1 MLLLVMAGTALARE
15 KLVVLE
21 LTTSD
26 DASSKTARLVQEQV
40 ATELTSLE
48 RYEIIGQSELTALLG
63 IERQKQLLGC
73 SDEAST
79 CMAELS
85 GAVGA
90 RWLVMGTLGRAG
102 AKLRFDLK
110 LVDSAASKTVAR
122 AGRVLAND
130 DELFAAVPEMVR
142 ALIGVTPRFPVAPL
156 VLGGVGVVAAVIGS
170 VLLGSAVGANQTL
183 NRDRAT
189 IEVSTAQSR
198 LKEQQLSYWSG
209 FGVLVA
215 GGAALVGGLVWFFV
229 SPAETPASAWLGV
242 GPSGVEV
249 RW

>member
-1 MLLLVMAGTALARE
+1 MASTAFARE

-21 LTTSD
+21 LSTSD

-40 ATELTSLE
+40 ATELMSLE
-48 RYEIIGQSELTALLG
+48 RYDIIGQSDITALLG
-63 IERQKQLLGC
+63 LERQKQLLGC
-73 SDEAST
+73 SDEASS

-85 GAVGA
+85 GALGA

-102 AKLRFDLK
+102 TKLRFDLK

-122 AGRVLAND
+122 SGRVLAND

-142 ALIGVTPRFPVAPL
+142 ALVGVTAPRLPIAPL
-156 VLGGVGVVAAVIGS
+156 IVGGVGAVAAVIGS
-170 VLLGSAVGANQTL
+170 VLLGTAVSANQTL
-183 NRDRAT
+183 NRERAG
-189 IEVSTAQSR
+189 IAVSSAQAQ
-198 LKEQQLSYWSG
+198 LKEQQLSYWAG
-209 FGVLVA
+209 LGVLAA

-229 SPAETPASAWLGV
+229 APVEPPASAWLGV

>member
-1 MLLLVMAGTALARE
+1 MASTALARE

-40 ATELTSLE
+40 ATELMSLE
-48 RYEIIGQSELTALLG
+48 RYDIVGQSEITALLG

-73 SDEAST
+73 SDEASS

-85 GAVGA
+85 GALGA

-102 AKLRFDLK
+102 SKLRFDLK

-122 AGRVLAND
+122 NGRVLAND

-142 ALIGVTPRFPVAPL
+142 ALVGVTAPRLPIAPL
-156 VLGGVGVVAAVIGS
+156 VVGGVGVVAAVVGS
-170 VLLGSAVGANQTL
+170 VLLGTAVSANQTL
-183 NRDRAT
+183 NQQRAT
-189 IEVSTAQSR
+189 MEVSIAQAR

-229 SPAETPASAWLGV
+229 SPAEPPASAWLGV